1 MGYRDD
7 FYVKEN
13 IIGWTGDINGDAF
26 TVYFADCHG
35 SPPRTVRIAGVD
47 QIVVQYGHITQKHD
61 CPYNIGR
68 EEIDECFSYSIFNG
82 GRNGTMIESKLGNRG
97 MSKLMRGDQLEDID
111 HEVFHPSRSAFNP
124 VSSGSI
130 ERLAAV
136 IDKFKDIKTRY
147 TDVDGFRHWLTDAG
161 LL

>member
-26 TVYFADCHG
+26 TVYFADCDG

-47 QIVVQYGHITQKHD
+47 QIVVQFGHITQKHD

-68 EEIDECFSYSIFNG
+68 EEVGECFSYSIFNG
-82 GRNGTMIESKLGNRG
+82 GGNGAMIESALGKKGMGKLKRG
-97 MSKLMRGDQLEDID
+97 ERLEDRD
-111 HEVFHPSRSAFNP
+111 HKVFHDSRSAFNP
-124 VSSGSI
+124 VSSGSV

-136 IDKFKDIKTRY
+136 INKFKNIKTMY
-147 TDVDGFRHWLTDAG
+147 TDVAGFREWLRNN
-161 LL
+161 